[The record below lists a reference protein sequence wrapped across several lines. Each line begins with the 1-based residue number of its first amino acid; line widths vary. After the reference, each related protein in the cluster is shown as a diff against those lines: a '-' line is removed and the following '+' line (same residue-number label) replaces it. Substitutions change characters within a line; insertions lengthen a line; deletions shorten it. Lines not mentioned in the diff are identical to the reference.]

1 MIAADTL
8 KYSPAIHILNKKENN
23 MKKIITILGETLTIA
38 FNMAVQISFEEITG
52 KSFREINTDSSK
64 DNFALAYAAIIAN
77 NPDTSITAGNL
88 MRDISGS
95 EFKDLMKAI
104 SDAFVEWN
112 DIPDTFADD
121 EDKKKDEPEEG
132 HSYGDPECADD
143 TKNS

>member
-1 MIAADTL
+1 
-8 KYSPAIHILNKKENN
+8 

-52 KSFREINTDSSK
+52 KPFSDINTDSSK

-77 NPDTSITAGNL
+77 NPDTNITADNL
-88 MRDISGS
+88 LREISGT
-95 EFKDLMKAI
+95 ELKDLLQAI
-104 SDAFVEWN
+104 SDAAVEWN
-112 DIPDTFADD
+112 DMPATLADD

-132 HSYGDPECADD
+132 HSYGNLECIDN

>member
-1 MIAADTL
+1 
-8 KYSPAIHILNKKENN
+8 

-77 NPDTSITAGNL
+77 NPDTNITAGNL
-88 MRDISGS
+88 MRDISGA
-95 EFKDLMKAI
+95 ELKELMQAI

-112 DIPDTFADD
+112 DMPATLADD
-121 EDKKKDEPEEG
+121 EDKKKDETGGENSGNEPE
-132 HSYGDPECADD
+132 STDD

>member
-1 MIAADTL
+1 
-8 KYSPAIHILNKKENN
+8 

-52 KSFREINTDSSK
+52 KPFSDINTDSSK

-77 NPDTSITAGNL
+77 NPDTNITAGNL
-88 MRDISGS
+88 MRDISGA
-95 EFKDLMKAI
+95 ELRELMQAI
-104 SDAFVEWN
+104 SDAAVEWN
-112 DIPDTFADD
+112 DMPATLADD

-132 HSYGDPECADD
+132 HSGGDLECADN

>member
-1 MIAADTL
+1 
-8 KYSPAIHILNKKENN
+8 

-77 NPDTSITAGNL
+77 NPDTNITAGNL
-88 MRDISGS
+88 MRDISGA
-95 EFKDLMKAI
+95 ELKELMQAI

-112 DIPDTFADD
+112 DMPATLADD
-121 EDKKKDEPEEG
+121 EDKKKDETGGENSGNDTEG
-132 HSYGDPECADD
+132 TED

>member
-1 MIAADTL
+1 
-8 KYSPAIHILNKKENN
+8 

-52 KSFREINTDSSK
+52 KSFREIDTDSSK

-95 EFKDLMKAI
+95 ELKDLMKAI

-112 DIPDTFADD
+112 DIPATLADD

>member
-1 MIAADTL
+1 
-8 KYSPAIHILNKKENN
+8 

>member
-1 MIAADTL
+1 
-8 KYSPAIHILNKKENN
+8 
-23 MKKIITILGETLTIA
+23 MKNIITILGETLTIA

-77 NPDTSITAGNL
+77 NPDTNITAGNL
-88 MRDISGS
+88 MRDISGA
-95 EFKDLMKAI
+95 ELKDLMQAI

-112 DIPDTFADD
+112 DMPATLADD

-132 HSYGDPECADD
+132 HSYGDPECTDN